1 VKEERFAM
9 QTATTTAQTIIEQ
22 IKVLPPE
29 SLDDLASYVEFLRY
43 RARRVEE
50 TKPAEERLTIVKL
63 GGILK
68 GYDVDVSPES
78 LAEARREMWRK
89 YEDADQ

>member
-1 VKEERFAM
+1 M
-9 QTATTTAQTIIEQ
+9 PTATTTAQTIIEQ

-43 RARRVEE
+43 RVRRGEE

-63 GGILK
+63 GGILQ

-89 YEDADQ
+89 YEDAEL

>member
-1 VKEERFAM
+1 M
-9 QTATTTAQTIIEQ
+9 QTATNSTQAIIEQ

-50 TKPAEERLTIVKL
+50 AKPAEERLTIVKL

-78 LAEARREMWRK
+78 LAEARRSLWQIHGNTDNVCGVAR
-89 YEDADQ
+89 